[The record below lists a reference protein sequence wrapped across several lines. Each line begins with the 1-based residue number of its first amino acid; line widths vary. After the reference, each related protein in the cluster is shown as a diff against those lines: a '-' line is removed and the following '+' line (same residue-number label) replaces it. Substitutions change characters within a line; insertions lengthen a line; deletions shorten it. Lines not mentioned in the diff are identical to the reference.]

1 MRSAPNIMTKLENN
15 STEKDIP
22 GETENFGYKLL
33 KSQLK
38 LVNNEVDLLAQ
49 INRNSRGKIRVGDSA
64 TMSSGIQYLPIS
76 ALFHSISFILRL
88 ASLWE
93 QNDCKISSLHLT

>member
-1 MRSAPNIMTKLENN
+1 MFGMTKLENT

-22 GETENFGYKLL
+22 GETENSGYKLL
-33 KSQLK
+33 KNQLK

-49 INRNSRGKIRVGDSA
+49 INRNSRGRIRVGDSA
-64 TMSSGIQYLPIS
+64 TMSGIQYLPIS

-93 QNDCKISSLHLT
+93 QNGCKISSLHLT